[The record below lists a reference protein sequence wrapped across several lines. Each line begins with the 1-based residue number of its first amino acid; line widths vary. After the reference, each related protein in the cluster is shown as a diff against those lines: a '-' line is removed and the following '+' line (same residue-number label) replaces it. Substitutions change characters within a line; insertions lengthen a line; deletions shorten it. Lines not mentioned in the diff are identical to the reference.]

1 MSKKLLWGFVFGMIG
16 LGMTY
21 GATAIL
27 AAEQYTLNIGHV
39 LDPQHPVQIG
49 GLRFAQVAAEKS
61 GGRIKINLF
70 PSSQLGSDREVLQNT
85 QSGVVH
91 GTIQA
96 STSLVNFV
104 PEYGGLDLPYLVS
117 SQEAAYRFL
126 DGPVVKVE
134 LIDKAA
140 KAGFHVVHHWE
151 VTFRHIYTSRK
162 QIHSLA
168 DLKGLKIRVIPSPS
182 YITLFRALGASP
194 TPMAFGEL
202 YTALQQGTVDGAEN
216 DLITYH
222 STKHFEVAKNL
233 AITRHIMLVNTL
245 FLSEKHWNTYPADIQ
260 KILVEA
266 SLEGRKALIENRT
279 VREVKVL
286 ELLKAG
292 KVQITEPDLAPFI
305 ETARRSY
312 SEFEGKLGKDLIQ
325 KITEAVK

>member
-1 MSKKLLWGFVFGMIG
+1 MTKRMLWGLVHGLLGVGMA
-16 LGMTY
+16 L
-21 GATAIL
+21 GATAAL

-61 GGRIKINLF
+61 GGRIKVNLF
-70 PSSQLGSDREVLQNT
+70 PSSQLGSDREALQNT
-85 QSGVVH
+85 QSGVIQ

-104 PEYGGLDLPYLVS
+104 PEYGSLDLPYLVRT
-117 SQEAAYRFL
+117 QEDAYRFL
-126 DGPVVKVE
+126 DGPVVRAE
-134 LIDKAA
+134 LIEKAS

-151 VTFRHIYTSRK
+151 VTFRNIYTPRK
-162 QIHSLA
+162 QIRSLA

-182 YITLFRALGASP
+182 FITLFRALGASP

-222 STKHFEVAKNL
+222 STRHFEVAKNL

-245 FLSEKHWNTYPADIQ
+245 FLSEKHWSSYPPDIQ
-260 KILVEA
+260 KILIEA

-279 VREVKVL
+279 ARETKVL
-286 ELLKAG
+286 EVLKASG
-292 KVQITEPDLAPFI
+292 VQVTEPDLAPFI
-305 ETARRSY
+305 DLARKSY
-312 SEFEGKLGKDLIQ
+312 SEFEGKLGKDLIR
-325 KITEAVK
+325 KLTEAAK

>member
-1 MSKKLLWGFVFGMIG
+1 MTKRVLWGLVHGLLGVGMA
-16 LGMTY
+16 L
-21 GATAIL
+21 GATAAL

-39 LDPQHPVQIG
+39 LDPQHPVQVG

-61 GGRIKINLF
+61 GGRIKVNLY
-70 PSSQLGSDREVLQNT
+70 PSSQLGSDREALQNT
-85 QSGVVH
+85 QSGVIQ

-104 PEYGGLDLPYLVS
+104 PEYGSLDLPYLVKT
-117 SQEAAYRFL
+117 QEDAYRFL
-126 DGPVVKVE
+126 DGPVVRAE
-134 LIDKAA
+134 LIEKAA

-151 VTFRHIYTSRK
+151 VTFRNIYTPRK
-162 QIHSLA
+162 QIRSLA

-182 YITLFRALGASP
+182 FITLFRALGASP

-245 FLSEKHWNTYPADIQ
+245 FLSEKHWNSYPPEIQ
-260 KILVEA
+260 KILIEA

-279 VREVKVL
+279 ARETKVL
-286 ELLKAG
+286 EVLKASG
-292 KVQITEPDLAPFI
+292 VQVTEPDLAPFI
-305 ETARRSY
+305 EVARKTY
-312 SEFEGKLGKDLIQ
+312 PEFEGKLGKDLVR
-325 KITEAVK
+325 KVTEALK

>member
-1 MSKKLLWGFVFGMIG
+1 MARKRLWGFIFGMAGITMALSTTG
-16 LGMTY
+16 VFAG
-21 GATAIL
+21 
-27 AAEQYTLNIGHV
+27 EQYALNIGHV

-61 GGRIKINLF
+61 GGRIKINIF
-70 PSSQLGSDREVLQNT
+70 PSSQLGSDREVLQNV
-85 QSGVVH
+85 QGGVVH

-104 PEYGGLDLPYLVS
+104 PEYGALDLPYLVN
-117 SQEAAYRFL
+117 SQDAAYRFL
-126 DGPVVKVE
+126 DGPVVKAE

-162 QIHSLA
+162 QIRSLA

-216 DLITYH
+216 DLITYN

-260 KILVEA
+260 NILIEA

-279 VREVKVL
+279 AREGKVL

-292 KVQITEPDLAPFI
+292 NVQTTEPDLAPFI
-305 ETARRSY
+305 DTARKSY
-312 SEFEGKLGKDLIQ
+312 PEFEGKLGKDLIR
-325 KITEAVK
+325 KVTEAVK

>member
-1 MSKKLLWGFVFGMIG
+1 MTKRVLWGLVHGLLGVGMA
-16 LGMTY
+16 LG
-21 GATAIL
+21 AIAAL

-39 LDPQHPVQIG
+39 LDPQHPVQVG

-61 GGRIKINLF
+61 GGRIKVNLY
-70 PSSQLGSDREVLQNT
+70 PSSQLGSDREALQNT
-85 QSGVVH
+85 QSGVIQ

-104 PEYGGLDLPYLVS
+104 PEYGSLDLPYLVKT
-117 SQEAAYRFL
+117 QEDAYRFL
-126 DGPVVKVE
+126 DGPVVRAE
-134 LIDKAA
+134 LIEKAA

-151 VTFRHIYTSRK
+151 VTFRNIYTPRK
-162 QIHSLA
+162 QIRSLA

-182 YITLFRALGASP
+182 FITLFRALGASP

-245 FLSEKHWNTYPADIQ
+245 FLSEKHWNSYPPEIQ
-260 KILVEA
+260 KILIEA

-279 VREVKVL
+279 ARETKVL
-286 ELLKAG
+286 EVLKASG
-292 KVQITEPDLAPFI
+292 VQVTEPDLAPFI
-305 ETARRSY
+305 EVARKTY
-312 SEFEGKLGKDLIQ
+312 PEFEGKLGKDLVR
-325 KITEAVK
+325 KVTEALK